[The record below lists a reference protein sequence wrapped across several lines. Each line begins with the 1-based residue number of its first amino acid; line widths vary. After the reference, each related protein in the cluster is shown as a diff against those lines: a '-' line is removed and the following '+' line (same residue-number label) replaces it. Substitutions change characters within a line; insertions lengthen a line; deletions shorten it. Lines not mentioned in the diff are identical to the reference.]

1 MKSDL
6 FFDSPYLNAAGTL
19 GFAPDARKPLNWA
32 QLGAFFTNPVSLGA
46 RSPTSGERMAPTPG
60 GVVLHTGWYNPG
72 FNEVLRQYRT
82 RWQDAPMPIVVHLLA
97 QNPQDLAW
105 MVRRLEAIDN
115 LLALEI
121 GLPSESTP
129 ADVRTFAHAAQG
141 ELPIIL
147 RLPFESA
154 VQLWQPALEG
164 GAAAVSLAAPRALA
178 LRENG
183 LLLGGRLYGQ
193 AVFPLALHL
202 TQSLCAADAPLIAAG
217 GVYTHTQ
224 AQAMLQAGAL
234 AVQWDTALWRGG
246 W

>member
-1 MKSDL
+1 MKADL
-6 FFDSPYLNAAGTL
+6 FFESPTLNAAGML

-32 QLGAFFTNPVSLGA
+32 RLGAFFTNPVSLGA
-46 RSPTSGERMAPTPG
+46 RSPASGERMAHTPG

-72 FNEVLRQYRT
+72 FNEVLRQYRP
-82 RWQDAPMPIVVHLLA
+82 RWITAAIPIVVHLLA
-97 QNPQDLAW
+97 QTPQDLTW
-105 MVRRLEAIDN
+105 MVRRLEALDN

-121 GLPSESTP
+121 GIPPEST
-129 ADVRTFAHAAQG
+129 AAETRTLAHAAQG

-147 RLPFESA
+147 RLPFETAST
-154 VQLWQPALEG
+154 LWQPALEG
-164 GAAAVSLAAPRALA
+164 GAAAVSLAAPRALT

-202 TQSLCAADAPLIAAG
+202 TQSLAAAGAPVIAAG
-217 GVYTHTQ
+217 GVYTLAQ
-224 AQAMLQAGAL
+224 EQAMLQAGAL